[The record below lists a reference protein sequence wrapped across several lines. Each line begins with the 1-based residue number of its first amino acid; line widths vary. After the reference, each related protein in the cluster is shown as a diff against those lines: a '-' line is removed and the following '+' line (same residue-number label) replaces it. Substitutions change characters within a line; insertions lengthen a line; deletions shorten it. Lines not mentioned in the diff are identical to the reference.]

1 MASAIL
7 LVLGLLTSGHALF
20 FLWWE
25 PQKVTELSPRCGLAH
40 LRGARRQTH
49 PGDTSE
55 TRDKRGVCLEPS
67 PRVGL
72 FSERRKRAVQ
82 PVPDVGA
89 RGVSPG
95 KGAWPSRSGGV
106 AVHTEQRLQGEQE
119 PTTQDGLCR

>member
-25 PQKVTELSPRCGLAH
+25 PQKVSELSPAVVWPTYVGPGGKRTLETH
-40 LRGARRQTH
+40 RR
-49 PGDTSE
+49 
-55 TRDKRGVCLEPS
+55 RDKRGVCLEPS
-67 PRVGL
+67 PRLGL

-119 PTTQDGLCR
+119 PTAQDGPCP